1 MYKIIYPSPAES
13 LPIVLSLWLPAY
25 LPSLCLT
32 TEPSPQS
39 VIMISLDSGLIVILV
54 ITASMVLLGNIFF
67 YLETSWSPIYSNRSS
82 LSRHRV
88 SSKLWTDRSVK
99 TFIQHYKEGKPC
111 RLIHI
116 IVINLFSRNISGI
129 NSLIENLERKRA
141 LSEKGQ

>member
-1 MYKIIYPSPAES
+1 MYKIIYLSPAES
-13 LPIVLSLWLPAY
+13 LPLPIVLSLWLPAY

-88 SSKLWTDRSVK
+88 SSKLWTDRSVEI
-99 TFIQHYKEGKPC
+99 FIQEGKPC
-111 RLIHI
+111 ELIHI
-116 IVINLFSRNISGI
+116 IVINLFKRYISGI

-141 LSEKGQ
+141 LSEKAQ